1 MYVFYNREWDE
12 SENVVVYGYYHKY
25 WTVYKQEK
33 NPKFDIYSGKIL
45 DLKEGNELAINYFY
59 NLLNQEL
66 CKNITVCVVPS
77 HDNNPNSGII
87 KLGKLLA
94 QDGRIDK
101 VHYLQRMQEIDKL
114 ANGGERGLK
123 IHLDSIETD
132 SDTEITG
139 DVVLLMDDV
148 TTSNNSL
155 KACKKILLDH
165 GAEHVAMFALGQ
177 TIE

>member
-1 MYVFYNREWDE
+1 MHIFYNKEWDD
-12 SENVVVYGYYHKY
+12 SEEVVVYGYYHKY
-25 WTVYKQEK
+25 WSVYKQEK

-45 DLKEGNELAINYFY
+45 DLKEGKELAINYFY

-66 CKNITVCVVPS
+66 CKNITICVVPS
-77 HDNNPNSGII
+77 HNGESNSGII

-101 VHYLQRMQEIDKL
+101 VHYLKRIKKIDKL
-114 ANGGERGLK
+114 SNGGARGK
-123 IHLDSIETD
+123 DIHLDSIEVEKNTN
-132 SDTEITG
+132 ITG

-155 KACKKILLDH
+155 KACKEILLAH
-165 GAEHVAMFALGQ
+165 GAERVAMFALGK
-177 TIE
+177 TVE

>member
-1 MYVFYNREWDE
+1 MHIFYNKEWDE
-12 SENVVVYGYYHKY
+12 SEDVVVYGYYHKY
-25 WTVYKQEK
+25 WSVYKQEK
-33 NPKFDIYSGKIL
+33 NSRFDIYSGKIL
-45 DLKEGNELAINYFY
+45 DLKEGKEIAINYFY

-77 HDNNPNSGII
+77 HENDSDSGIM
-87 KLGKLLA
+87 KLGTLLA

-101 VHYLQRMQEIDKL
+101 VHYLRRTKKIDKL
-114 ANGGERGLK
+114 AEGGERGMNV
-123 IHLDSIETD
+123 HLDSIEVD
-132 SDTEITG
+132 NNTEITG

-155 KACKKILLDH
+155 KACKKILLGH
-165 GAEHVAMFALGQ
+165 GAERVAMFALGQ